1 MTVASH
7 LRSIVTALALVIA
20 SPALA
25 ADMPAVAPTVAGVW
39 WTPEHDGKIEI
50 TVDGSGSGGATGRLI
65 ALAPADADN
74 LDDNNPDPSLRTQR
88 VLGLVILRNF
98 WSGKSGMWSR
108 GRIYDPDSGTTYAG
122 TLVLDGND
130 RLSMKSAVLF
140 GLVARTVVLTRVA
153 GPLPATQQPGEPDLV
168 YFKR

>member
-50 TVDGSGSGGATGRLI
+50 TVDGSGSGGATGRRI

-74 LDDNNPDPSLRTQR
+74 LDDNNSDPGLRARR
-88 VLGLVILRNF
+88 VLGLVILWNF
-98 WSGKSGMWSR
+98 WPGKSGMWSG
-108 GRIYDPDSGTTYAG
+108 GRI
-122 TLVLDGND
+122 
-130 RLSMKSAVLF
+130 
-140 GLVARTVVLTRVA
+140 
-153 GPLPATQQPGEPDLV
+153 
-168 YFKR
+168 

>member
-1 MTVASH
+1 M
-7 LRSIVTALALVIA
+7 ALALVLA

-25 ADMPAVAPTVAGVW
+25 ADLPTIAPTIAGVW

-50 TVDGSGSGGATGRLI
+50 SLDPSGGATGRLI

-74 LDDNNPDPSLRTQR
+74 LDDNNPDPSLRAQR

-98 WSGKSGMWSR
+98 WSGKSGMWSG

-130 RLSMKSAVLF
+130 RLSMRSAVLF
-140 GLVARTVVLTRVA
+140 GLVSRAELLTRVA
-153 GPLPATQQPGEPDLV
+153 GPLPAMQQPDEPDLV
-168 YFKR
+168 YFSR